1 MLTHIIELPFAYR
14 FDEAITRL
22 SLDPLNSV
30 DLANQTVRVPLD
42 HSIITIKSI
51 GSHREPKFILTGIES
66 EQQLQRILS
75 IFHFDRSLDAVHTH
89 FINTNLKDLFIK
101 FEGTPI
107 VTDYSLYANILKSI
121 IHQQLNLSFARTLT
135 TRFVQTFGEQV
146 EDVWVYPSADKIAAL
161 EVDILRGMQFSTRK
175 AEYIIGI
182 SRAIAQGELALETL
196 ANETDEII
204 IKKLTSYRG
213 IGPWTAESFL
223 LFGLGRDNL
232 FPLGDI
238 GLQNSLKQLWN
249 MEQKPSK
256 EEIIV
261 HFESWSPYLSYA
273 SLYLWRNIE

>member
-1 MLTHIIELPFAYR
+1 MTHIIELPFAYR
-14 FDEAITRL
+14 FDEAISRL

-30 DLANQTVRVPLD
+30 DLANQIVRVPLD
-42 HSIITIKSI
+42 HSIITVKSI

-66 EQQLQRILS
+66 DEQLLRILS
-75 IFHFDRSLDAVHTH
+75 IFHFDRSLDAVHAH
-89 FINTNLKDLFIK
+89 FIKTNLKDLFLK

-107 VTDYSLYANILKSI
+107 ITDFSLYENIIKSI

-135 TRFVQTFGEQV
+135 TRFVQTFGEQING
-146 EDVWVYPSADKIAAL
+146 VWIYPSADKIAKL

-182 SRAIAQGELALETL
+182 SKAIATEELKLNTFV
-196 ANETDEII
+196 NETDETIM
-204 IKKLTSYRG
+204 KKLTSYRG

-223 LFGLGRDNL
+223 LFGLGRENL
-232 FPLGDI
+232 FPVGDI
-238 GLQNSLKQLWN
+238 GLQNSLKQMWS
-249 MEQKPSK
+249 MEKKPSK
-256 EEIIV
+256 EEIII

>member
-1 MLTHIIELPFAYR
+1 MTHIIELPFAYR
-14 FDEAITRL
+14 FDEAISRL

-30 DLANQTVRVPLD
+30 DLANQIVRVPLD
-42 HSIITIKSI
+42 HSIITVKSI

-66 EQQLQRILS
+66 DEQLQRILS
-75 IFHFDRSLDAVHTH
+75 IFHFDRSLDAVHAH
-89 FINTNLKDLFIK
+89 FIKTNLKDLFLK

-107 VTDYSLYANILKSI
+107 ITDFSLYENIIKSI

-135 TRFVQTFGEQV
+135 TRFVQTFGEQI
-146 EDVWVYPSADKIAAL
+146 DGVWIYPTADKIAKL
-161 EVDILRGMQFSTRK
+161 EVDTLRGMQFSTRK

-182 SRAIAQGELALETL
+182 SKAIATEELKLNTFV
-196 ANETDEII
+196 NETDETIM
-204 IKKLTSYRG
+204 KKLTSYRG

-223 LFGLGRDNL
+223 LFGLGRENL

-238 GLQNSLKQLWN
+238 GLQNSLKQMWN
-249 MEQKPSK
+249 MEKKPSK
-256 EEIIV
+256 EEIII